1 MTGCANFFLCFNPQG
16 WYRTSD
22 HLFGAVRD
30 MTKHHL
36 YSTEDIKK
44 TYESIQNHIRTKHI
58 ILNYSKNAGDIRK
71 VALEGLDLSK
81 VERVLDL
88 GCGYGFF
95 TESLE
100 GLLKK
105 GTLILGMDLIDE
117 NNRDSF
123 LTTVEGM
130 GYRGEF
136 IAENASSI
144 KTMGDSSFDLIIAS
158 YSLYFFP
165 YLIDEI
171 ARILSREGIFIAVTH
186 TEYSLQEVI
195 QMIPR
200 CIEGLGLIPPDEIL
214 ISRLFRTFSMENGEG
229 QLAPYFEE
237 TEKIVFENS
246 LTFPSEKVNDC
257 IEYLE
262 QKKHLL
268 FKDIEASYPER
279 MDDIIS
285 SFYRDILAF
294 AQKGERIALTKDD
307 VVFRCHKPR
316 EAKSLK
322 GLNKQRLFC
331 CYCGSSLTQAE
342 IEGKLR
348 DHCPHCETVFYE
360 NPLPVASSIVV
371 NEAREVLLVK
381 RKNEPYGGMWCLPI
395 GFAETGE
402 EIRDAA
408 LRELREETGIRGSI
422 KRLIDV
428 DTIDNYF
435 YGSMAIITYEAEATG
450 GTLRPGDDAC
460 DAYYFPL
467 TDLPPL
473 AWSSNRKALDIY
485 IELNRDTWAM
495 VDSFKQL
502 FPDIDTKEGLAPE
515 VEKQKKFLSNVLTK
529 MIGRDLEEISRN
541 WAEDV
546 QSIAPALTPHLETL
560 LTMNRKVLRS
570 VQVWLKGTSQAIDFD
585 EFLKKGKTLSDLDI
599 PLPDVLNAMA
609 LSRKS
614 IWMHV
619 VKKKILSSPLEIYTT
634 LELNNQII
642 FLYDKINYY
651 LTAGYFKE

>member
-1 MTGCANFFLCFNPQG
+1 MAQN
-16 WYRTSD
+16 
-22 HLFGAVRD
+22 
-30 MTKHHL
+30 HL

-58 ILNYSKNAGDIRK
+58 ILNYSKNAEDIRK
-71 VALEGLDLSK
+71 IALDGLDLSR
-81 VERVLDL
+81 VRRVLDL

-95 TESLE
+95 TESLK
-100 GLLKK
+100 GLLKR
-105 GTLILGMDLIDE
+105 GTSILGMDLIDE

-123 LTTVEGM
+123 LTTVAEM

-136 IAENASSI
+136 IADNANSI
-144 KTMGDSSFDLIIAS
+144 KTMEDSRFDLIIAS

-165 YLIDEI
+165 HLIDEI
-171 ARILSREGIFIAVTH
+171 ARILSDDGIFIAVTH

-195 QMIPR
+195 RLIPR
-200 CIEGLGLIPPDEIL
+200 CIQGLGLVPPDEIL
-214 ISRLFRTFSMENGEG
+214 ISRLFKTFSMENGKT

-237 TEKIVFENS
+237 TEKIVFNNS

-262 QKKHLL
+262 QKRHLL
-268 FKDIEASYPER
+268 FKDIQENYPDR
-279 MDDIIS
+279 MEDIIS
-285 SFYRDILAF
+285 SFYRDILEF
-294 AQKGERIALTKDD
+294 AQKVDRIALTKDD
-307 VVFRCHKPR
+307 VVFRCYKPR
-316 EAKSLK
+316 NSKSIK
-322 GLNKQRLFC
+322 GLKKKRLFC
-331 CYCGSSLTQAE
+331 CHCASSLTQSQ

-348 DHCPHCETVFYE
+348 DLCPHCETVFYE

-408 LRELREETGIRGSI
+408 LRELKEETGIMGTI

-435 YGSMAIITYEAEATG
+435 YGSMAIITYEADATG
-450 GTLRPGDDAC
+450 GTLRPGDDAS
-460 DAYYFPL
+460 DARYFPL

-473 AWSSNRKALDIY
+473 AWSSNKKALDIY

-502 FPDIDTKEGLAPE
+502 FPDIDTKKGLAPE
-515 VEKQKKFLSNVLTK
+515 VQKQKKFLSSVLIK
-529 MIGRDLEEISRN
+529 MIARDMEEISRS

-546 QSIAPALTPHLETL
+546 QSIAPNLTPHLETL
-560 LTMNRKVLRS
+560 LKMNRRVLRG
-570 VQVWLKGTSQAIDFD
+570 VQAWLKGKSQAIDFD
-585 EFLKKGKTLSDLDI
+585 IFLKKGKTLSMLDI

-619 VKKKILSSPLEIYTT
+619 VKKKILSSPFEIYTT
-634 LELNNQII
+634 LELNNKII
-642 FLYDKINYY
+642 FFYDKINYC
-651 LTAGYFKE
+651 LTAGYFEE